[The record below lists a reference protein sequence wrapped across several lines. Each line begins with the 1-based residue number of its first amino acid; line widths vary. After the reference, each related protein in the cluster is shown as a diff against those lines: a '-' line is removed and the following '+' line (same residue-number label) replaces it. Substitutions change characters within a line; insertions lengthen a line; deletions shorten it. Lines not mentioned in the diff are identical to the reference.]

1 MNDNMDFLTDSS
13 KLYQKTTILQSTLCK
28 TYGYEVKHKFNE
40 IVKEIVKENEYGD
53 TTCKARTNFEMVDI
67 SKELEQTNIDLS
79 YNCYEKSDK
88 SRFWDPIEPNV
99 KKIRK
104 DLPQLLKKVENG
116 RYEIAKRVFES

>member
-1 MNDNMDFLTDSS
+1 MDFLTGSS

-28 TYGYEVKHKFNE
+28 TYDGYEVKHEF
-40 IVKEIVKENEYGD
+40 KEIVKENEYGD

-88 SRFWDPIEPNV
+88 SRFWNPIEPHV

-104 DLPQLLKKVENG
+104 DLPQLLKNVENG